1 MQNRQLEKMESQDTE
16 IGESERRKLEK
27 TAEMEGVDIGKAR
40 RMQKGYRYML

>member
-1 MQNRQLEKMESQDTE
+1 MQNRQLEKMETE
-16 IGESERRKLEK
+16 DVALSDADKRKLEK